1 MSGHDFNLKIKV
13 RSGRIVRA
21 MRAAGFHTVAE
32 LSRACGVNQHAL
44 GWLLNMQRSP
54 WSNVKGEMWT
64 PAATRLAAAVNTMP
78 ADLWPEHL
86 RDVNP
91 KRGGAELE
99 ISGPELAAIMG
110 HYGTDTAQITE
121 DKMDVDKMLEWATER
136 QATAIRLSFGIG
148 CGVHTLDEIGA
159 EVGGVTRERV
169 RQIIAKGL
177 RQIKTRAEGAA
188 GTCLVKRALRHH
200 PQARP

>member
-1 MSGHDFNLKIKV
+1 
-13 RSGRIVRA
+13 
-21 MRAAGFHTVAE
+21 
-32 LSRACGVNQHAL
+32 
-44 GWLLNMQRSP
+44 MQLSP
-54 WSNVKGEMWT
+54 WSKVTGEMWT
-64 PAATRLAAAVNTMP
+64 LAATRLAVAVNTMP

-86 RDVNP
+86 RDVKP
-91 KRGGAELE
+91 KSAGAELE

-110 HYGTDTAQITE
+110 YGTDTAQITE
-121 DKMDVDKMLEWATER
+121 DKLDVAKMLDGATER
-136 QATAIRLSFGIG
+136 QATAIRLNFGIG